1 MKRNF
6 SKTSN
11 REKIDKVEK
20 KSSFTPASRK
30 EKSSKRR
37 LSIYDEFD
45 DEEIEDL
52 EPKFTRQVKS
62 RK

>member
-20 KSSFTPASRK
+20 KASFTAASRK

-45 DEEIEDL
+45 EEELDDFDT
-52 EPKFTRQVKS
+52 KFQKNMKS

>member
-20 KSSFTPASRK
+20 MASFTAASRK

-45 DEEIEDL
+45 DEEMDDFDTKL
-52 EPKFTRQVKS
+52 EKHMKS